1 VRAPIVDDILAIAVF
16 RRQASAPVKVMVGTG
31 TTFVAVTLAEI
42 VGVVTVVTV
51 LLPGSLTVTPSLVA
65 VTALFRA
72 IAIPVATIVASIFT
86 AIALCRRRLAQH
98 ERSAKPQ
105 QFE

>member
-42 VGVVTVVTV
+42 VAVVTV